1 MPSSS
6 HHSSGLFEF
15 VYKFSRTLTPLNKIV
30 LSFFLRY
37 KSIWKR
43 DYELENITYEKAF
56 MQKIFRT
63 LNLRFS
69 FFLNLQLKKHIS
81 HSTLKCWRGKL
92 IVVCD
97 IFFMRKIRCIQKIY
111 RSTFEIKT
119 FLLVIFFSKLQCVK
133 LAFFFQM
140 QYDDD
145 ISK

>member
-6 HHSSGLFEF
+6 HHSSGMFEF

-69 FFLNLQLKKHIS
+69 FFLNLQLKKRIFL
-81 HSTLKCWRGKL
+81 STLKCWRGKL
-92 IVVCD
+92 IVVSYV
-97 IFFMRKIRCIQKIY
+97 IFLSWEKLGIQKICK
-111 RSTFEIKT
+111 STFEIKISLQNISSNIKWEKKS
-119 FLLVIFFSKLQCVK
+119 FLLVIFFPNYNV
-133 LAFFFQM
+133 
-140 QYDDD
+140 
-145 ISK
+145 

>member
-1 MPSSS
+1 MPSLS

-69 FFLNLQLKKHIS
+69 FF
-81 HSTLKCWRGKL
+81 
-92 IVVCD
+92 
-97 IFFMRKIRCIQKIY
+97 FFKSATEETYFSLYTEMLTRKID
-111 RSTFEIKT
+111 SS
-119 FLLVIFFSKLQCVK
+119 V
-133 LAFFFQM
+133 
-140 QYDDD
+140 
-145 ISK
+145 